1 MPDRNR
7 DDPLKN
13 SVKATGIGIPLFY
26 ILPTFF
32 IPRLPPVTL
41 LGAVAFLQE
50 FCPCKIRGNMVRFIG
65 YNYNL
70 PQKGMC
76 RYTMKKL
83 SRGAYEDTKGF
94 LRVAET
100 LLEVLILTVI
110 YYLVWK
116 KGYALAYFEYKGKY
130 VLMGIYAILLY
141 AFFQNS
147 ECTMFGQLHRVDL
160 IIGQVI
166 ALCIVNV
173 VTYGQ
178 LCLIGNQVLSVAPI
192 VLLTAIEV
200 VVAIVLVLVYTSVY
214 HKLYAPHDMLL
225 IYGNKRGVGLKIKM
239 DSRKDK
245 YNIRKLISVE
255 EGYDAIVEE
264 IVKHDAVILN
274 DVPAQMRNDIL
285 KFCYRYRVRTYVAP
299 KLTDIMVRGAKN
311 ITLFDT
317 PLLLVKGTGL
327 TPAQRVT
334 KRAMDIVLGTVALV
348 IASPIMAAVAVAIK
362 LEDGGPVFFRQKR
375 MTRNGRE
382 FDILKFRSMIVD
394 AEKYSG
400 AVLAAEDDP
409 RITKVGKFIR
419 ATRLDEIPQIINIV
433 KGDMSIVGPRPER
446 KVIADE
452 YCKEIPEFAYRLKV
466 RGGLTGYAQI
476 YGKYNTSAYDKLR
489 LDLMYIENYS
499 LLLDIKL
506 IILTLRIIFSK
517 DSTEGIDVAK
527 ENQKKAEEL
536 LKDLEEE

>member
-1 MPDRNR
+1 
-7 DDPLKN
+7 
-13 SVKATGIGIPLFY
+13 
-26 ILPTFF
+26 
-32 IPRLPPVTL
+32 
-41 LGAVAFLQE
+41 
-50 FCPCKIRGNMVRFIG
+50 
-65 YNYNL
+65 
-70 PQKGMC
+70 
-76 RYTMKKL
+76 MKKL

-110 YYLVWK
+110 YYVVWK
-116 KGYALAYFEYKGKY
+116 NGYDFFSFAYMGKY
-130 VLMGIYAILLY
+130 VLMGLY
-141 AFFQNS
+141 GVMLYVFFQYS
-147 ECTMFGQLHRVDL
+147 DCTMFGQLNRVDL

-166 ALCIVNV
+166 ALFIVNFL
-173 VTYGQ
+173 TYFQ
-178 LCLIGNQVLSVAPI
+178 LCLIEEKLLSVTPMLA
-192 VLLTAIEV
+192 LFGIEI
-200 VVAIVLVLVYTSVY
+200 VVAILLILAYTTLY

-245 YNIRKLISVE
+245 YNISKLICVD
-255 EGYDAIVEE
+255 EGYDKIVQE
-264 IVKHDAVILN
+264 IPKYDAVILN
-274 DVPAQMRNDIL
+274 DVSGAIRNDIL
-285 KFCYRYRVRTYVAP
+285 KFCYRFRVRTYVAP
-299 KLTDIMVRGAKN
+299 KLTDIMIRGAKN

-327 TPAQRVT
+327 TPAQRVM
-334 KRAMDIVLGTVALV
+334 KRTVDIVLSTLALMVFAIPMVLVA
-348 IASPIMAAVAVAIK
+348 IAIK
-362 LEDGGPVFFRQKR
+362 LEDGGPVFFKQKR
-375 MTRNGRE
+375 MTRGGRE

-394 AEKYSG
+394 AEKYAG
-400 AVLAAEDDP
+400 AVLATEDDP

-419 ATRLDEIPQIINIV
+419 ATRLDEIPQILNIF
-433 KGDMSIVGPRPER
+433 KGDMSVVGPRPER

-476 YGKYNTSAYDKLR
+476 YGKYNTSPYDKLR
-489 LDLMYIENYS
+489 LDMMYIENYS

-527 ENQKKAEEL
+527 ENERLAEQL
-536 LKDLEEE
+536 LKNMEEE